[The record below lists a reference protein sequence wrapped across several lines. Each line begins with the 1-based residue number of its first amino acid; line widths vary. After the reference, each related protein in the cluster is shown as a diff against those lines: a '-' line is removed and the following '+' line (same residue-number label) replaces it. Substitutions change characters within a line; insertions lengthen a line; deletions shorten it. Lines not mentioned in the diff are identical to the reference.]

1 MDSKA
6 LTASYKACHEITRER
21 AKNFYFGI
29 KLLPQ
34 EKRDSLCAVYAF
46 FRESDD
52 LSDDEA
58 ISNKAE
64 RLARWKALVH
74 RSGDGSQ
81 SPVLPAFYDT
91 VGKYKIP
98 TSYFEE
104 LIDGTTSDL
113 TVTRYQTFDELYGYC
128 YKVASTVG
136 LVCLHIFG
144 FDGTPTA
151 LKQAE
156 ERGIAFQLTNIL
168 RDVKEDGER
177 GRIYLPLEDL
187 ARFGLTEEQF
197 LKGQASAEMEK
208 FLAFQIERAKGYYE
222 ASKEL
227 VGRVDPES
235 RASLE
240 AMTQI
245 YRAVLGKVED
255 LGLKV
260 FQQRA
265 SLSKME
271 KLALAGKTALSG
283 AFKRS

>member
-6 LTASYKACHEITRER
+6 LTASYKACQEITRER

-74 RSGDGSQ
+74 PTGDGSH

-91 VGKYKIP
+91 VEKYKIP
-98 TSYFEE
+98 TNYFEE

-113 TVTRYQTFDELYGYC
+113 TVTRYQSFEDLYGYC

-144 FDGTPTA
+144 FDGTPIA

-197 LKGQASAEMEK
+197 LAGQASPEMES